1 MWAWGDNEFGNLGI
15 GTTANHSTP
24 VQVHNLANVVAIAG
38 GRDHSLAVR
47 SDGTVWSWGWN
58 QYGQVGDG
66 TKGTNKL
73 TPVQVTGLTGVT
85 RVSAGADHSMALT
98 SAGVVWTWGQNND
111 GQLGD
116 GTVTNR
122 SKPVRVTGIAG
133 VVDIGNGRLHSLAIE
148 SDGSAW
154 AWGLNS
160 TGQLGD
166 GTTTNRRA
174 PVKIPGISG
183 AFGVGGGVNYSV
195 ILHS

>member
-1 MWAWGDNEFGNLGI
+1 
-15 GTTANHSTP
+15 
-24 VQVHNLANVVAIAG
+24 VQVQSLANVVALAG

-66 TKGTNKL
+66 TKGNNKL

-98 SAGVVWTWGQNND
+98 SAGVVWTWGHNND

-122 SKPVRVTGIAG
+122 SRPVRVTGVAG
-133 VVDIGNGRLHSLAIE
+133 VVEIGNGRLHSLAIE

-183 AFGVGGGVNYSV
+183 AFGLGGGVNYSV
-195 ILHS
+195 VLHT